1 MYPASLKAYPT
12 RRVNKLQ
19 TQKEAFLHIK
29 QGTVASYQ
37 QSLAII
43 NAHNLTLV

>member
-1 MYPASLKAYPT
+1 MYQASPKAYPK
-12 RRVNKLQ
+12 RRVNNLQ

-37 QSLAII
+37 QSLAIT
-43 NAHNLTLV
+43 NAHNLTLI